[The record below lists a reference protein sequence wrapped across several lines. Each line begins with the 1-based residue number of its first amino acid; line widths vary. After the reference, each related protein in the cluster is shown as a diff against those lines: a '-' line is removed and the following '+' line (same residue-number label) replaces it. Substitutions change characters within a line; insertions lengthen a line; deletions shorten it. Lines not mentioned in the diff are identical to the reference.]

1 MSNSKP
7 ASIRGLV
14 AVVTAALASTLLVQA
29 PAAAAGLGSTD
40 ITVKGKAF
48 DYRTVNVSP
57 VKYKHS
63 EIIRDKFDIPMTAPE
78 PTHPGQT
85 VELHVEVVRPKKV
98 QPYPTI
104 LEVSPYHGTIADRS
118 GTRIFPGPKKN
129 PLPDYVDSDGKGGTP
144 GDITLGLAGYFAPR
158 GYAVVFVD
166 LRGMGK
172 STGCLDHLGPQDQ
185 SDAEDV
191 LKWIAKQK
199 WSNGRIGMT
208 GHSYVGST
216 PQMYAATHHPAL
228 KTIAPSAGLAA
239 MYHHKFQTGVPY
251 FLQWIGPAEA
261 YEELSINRHLP
272 GFLGTE
278 YGDSFGDGTEWIGC
292 GLPDSA
298 VMSEADFDS
307 GVYDDE
313 EPFPW
318 DAERD
323 FRKGVTKAD
332 IPIFL
337 IHGVN
342 DNAARIPAID
352 WFYKRNG
359 RKGDKAWIGNWDHG
373 SGIYPNDR
381 TCPQHG
387 PVLVCPA
394 VETAGDQWTLALH
407 AWFDKHLMRR
417 NVNTGPAV
425 EIFLNNHQVYQPSQ
439 WPPGPF
445 NRRNRLFL
453 APNGKL
459 LPEAPNG
466 KSTDMFIGSP
476 QGELNEYSA
485 ENELGTNALG
495 WDTAPLKK
503 PMLLAG
509 TPRLHLSMSQDVER
523 LHIIGTLYDI
533 APDGSVVCVPITNSS
548 RCGISKATFAMN
560 PELRKTIREITPVPT
575 DPQRRMHLRQRGMAQ
590 AYVVEKGHRLRFVV
604 ATAQPDKVA
613 THAEGTVTVFMDGK
627 HPSRIA
633 LPLVTRATLKR
644 DFFPGPTAG
653 F

>member
-1 MSNSKP
+1 MIKSQ
-7 ASIRGLV
+7 AARIRALV
-14 AVVTAALASTLLVQA
+14 VVVTAAFASTLLVQA
-29 PAAAAGLGSTD
+29 PASALGSTD
-40 ITVKGKAF
+40 ITVQGKAF
-48 DYRTVNVSP
+48 DYRTLNVSP
-57 VKYKHS
+57 VKYGHN
-63 EIIRDKFDIPMTAPE
+63 EIIREEYKVEVTAPE
-78 PTHPGQT
+78 PTHPGMT

-104 LEVSPYHGTIADRS
+104 LEASPYHGTLADRS

-129 PLPDYVDSDGKGGTP
+129 PLPDYVDSDETPGGVE

-166 LRGMGK
+166 LRGTGR
-172 STGCLDHLGPQDQ
+172 STGCLDHLGPEDL

-191 LKWIAKQK
+191 LKWVAKQK
-199 WSNGRIGMT
+199 WSNGRVGMT

-239 MYHHKFQTGVPY
+239 MYHHKFQKGVPY

-261 YEELSINRHLP
+261 YEELAINRHLP
-272 GFLGTE
+272 GFLGSD
-278 YGDSFGDGTEWIGC
+278 YGDSFGDGSEWVGC
-292 GLPDSA
+292 GIPDSA
-298 VMSEADFDS
+298 VMSGEEFDS

-318 DAERD
+318 DLERD

-352 WFYKRNG
+352 WFYQRNG
-359 RKGDKAWIGNWDHG
+359 HKGDKAWIGNWDHG
-373 SGIYPNDR
+373 SNNYPNDR
-381 TCPQHG
+381 TCQQHI
-387 PVLVCPA
+387 VVVVCPSA
-394 VETAGDQWTLALH
+394 ETAGDQWTRALH

-417 NVNTGPAV
+417 NIGTGPAV
-425 EIFLNNHQVYQPSQ
+425 EVFLNNHQVYQPRQ

-445 NRRNRLFL
+445 NRRNRLYL
-453 APNGKL
+453 APDGKL
-459 LPEAPNG
+459 LPSAPRDI
-466 KSTDMFIGSP
+466 SSDMFIGSP
-476 QGELNEYSA
+476 GGEVNEFSN

-495 WDTAPLKK
+495 WTTAALKK

-509 TPRLHLSMSQDVER
+509 TPRMHLSMMQDVER

-533 APDGSVVCVPITNSS
+533 APDGTVVCVPITNSS

-560 PELRKTIREITPVPT
+560 PELRHGIKEMTPVPT

-604 ATAQPDKVA
+604 ATSQPDKVA
-613 THAEGTVTVFMDGK
+613 THSEGTVTVFMGGN

-633 LPLVTRATLKR
+633 LPLITRATLRK